1 MGSSENDYKQAYKVE
16 NDSAPFFTTTSDGSI
31 LPRSLKISTDLPLGG
46 DAPAQA
52 ESPSSSPIVHQQDG
66 FANQLGSILGS
77 RLDPDMV
84 RQLRLK
90 SDGNVQRAVNFYFE
104 ELAQGPV
111 DNTADQAAASET
123 KPKRKSPPTTA
134 LHSPKKKKD
143 AMADTCSKITNFL
156 VPDKFN
162 TLNGEVVDDVPAQ
175 GPVNQDVQ
183 VNTAEPTAQS
193 VTATDPTNLDSW
205 TDRLLGS
212 TQAEVWTTRSG
223 KNLVSFGDTL
233 RFERGAS
240 HVHLDN
246 VVRVINNRNNMEFAR
261 LTEADS
267 KFAAVL
273 MDTKVCSFQGSCIY
287 ADETLRPGDYVVIEL
302 HCYLLRSAFTFKLTQ
317 SEETQKTFFDN
328 SKESNYEKL
337 LRFKQE
343 GLKLLFQKL
352 NLSSPDGAPVTQPD
366 ASNPDSEDG
375 GDITLEELNTLYQRS
390 DTPATSLTGVDP
402 PPSFA
407 YQLRDYQ
414 RKGLEWMLARES
426 PDTEDPRYKDPELS
440 EPLDPL
446 WQKISWPHDSGH
458 FYINFHNGELSL
470 TFPNRKSTALGGI
483 LADEMGLGKTI
494 STLSLIHSSREST
507 SSNSEANFAR
517 KTTLIVAPMSLL
529 AQWESEAIKTVSS
542 SSPFNVFVCYGVNS
556 QQRLRDVIFNPLN
569 PPDIILTSYG
579 TLHNDHKKLMKF
591 RADNELDEFWYKD
604 NRVSNF
610 GLFGMKF
617 HRIVL
622 DEGHNI
628 RNRTTIAAKACND
641 LRGEKKWILTGTPVV
656 NKLEDLYSLIKFL
669 GIEPWNNF
677 SLWRASVTMPFQSK
691 NKGSRGSLNA
701 LKVVQNIMERIL
713 LRRTKD
719 MQTIDGQPL
728 VALPPKTVTID
739 RVEFSDDEQALYS
752 WIYAKVKG
760 SFRKSLDQGQGLRNY
775 TTILAQILRL
785 RQACCHPSL
794 VLNISKFQADDAV
807 DETLEDEKQEENTK
821 KQNIFDYEDGDLKKI
836 IEKFSESNS
845 SNDDANVESNVTE
858 FGTTVATQILEGL
871 KSECPICTEEIAE
884 YDAAVTNCFHVACLN
899 CLLEHISYQKNK
911 GLEAKCP
918 ICRQNITGLYTVQRH
933 GAEVLLRKY
942 RSSGQSA
949 KIRALIGALRRS
961 PVREKVVVFS
971 QFTGFLDLIE
981 NELKYNGFP
990 TLRFDGSLSQKDR
1003 VKVLDRF
1010 DREPKPYILLISLKA
1025 GGVGLNLVC
1034 ARQAFIMDPW
1044 WSFAIESQAID
1055 RIHRMGQT
1063 RDVTVSRFIVQ
1074 GSVEERMLKIQDRK
1088 AHLAVTLG
1096 MSKEE
1101 QKERRLEDI
1110 KLLFED

>member
-1 MGSSENDYKQAYKVE
+1 MGSSENDYKQAYQSGNE
-16 NDSAPFFTTTSDGSI
+16 APAFFTTTSDGSI
-31 LPRSLKISTDLPLGG
+31 MPRSLKIPANLPLGG
-46 DAPAQA
+46 DAPAPVQA
-52 ESPSSSPIVHQQDG
+52 ESPSSSPIVQDG

-77 RLDPDMV
+77 RLDPDLV

-104 ELAQGPV
+104 ELAQIDA
-111 DNTADQAAASET
+111 DNNTDSVAAR
-123 KPKRKSPPTTA
+123 KLKCKRKSPPATTIS
-134 LHSPKKKKD
+134 SPKKKK
-143 AMADTCSKITNFL
+143 APIANGHTKITNFIVTDVSAAENREL
-156 VPDKFN
+156 VEDIPARGQAHHDDQ
-162 TLNGEVVDDVPAQ
+162 VDA
-175 GPVNQDVQ
+175 
-183 VNTAEPTAQS
+183 AELTAQHDS
-193 VTATDPTNLDSW
+193 GTDSSNHDLWSE
-205 TDRLLGS
+205 RLLGS
-212 TQAEVWTTRSG
+212 VQAEVWTTRSG
-223 KNLVSFGDTL
+223 KDLVRFGDTL
-233 RFERGAS
+233 RFERGNS
-240 HVHLDN
+240 HIHLDN

-273 MDTKVCSFQGSCIY
+273 MDTKVCSFSGSCIY
-287 ADETLRPGDYVVIEL
+287 SDETLRPGDYVVIEL
-302 HCYLLRSAFTFKLTQ
+302 QCFLLRSAFTFTLTQ
-317 SEETQKTFFDN
+317 PEENQNSYFDN

-352 NLSSPDGAPVTQPD
+352 SLSSPDSLTVSQPD
-366 ASNPDSEDG
+366 SSSPDADDG
-375 GDITLEELNTLYQRS
+375 DEITLEELNTLYQRS
-390 DTPATSLTGVDP
+390 DTPAMSLVGVDP
-402 PPSFA
+402 PESFS
-407 YQLRDYQ
+407 YHLRDYQ
-414 RKGLEWMLARES
+414 RKGLEWMLSRES
-426 PDTEDPRYKDPELS
+426 PDTEDPRYKESELS

-446 WQKISWPHDSGH
+446 WQKISWPHDAGH
-458 FYINFHNGELSL
+458 FYINFHNGELCL
-470 TFPNRKSTALGGI
+470 TSPNRKSTSLGGI

-507 SSNSEANFAR
+507 STGLDPNFAR
-517 KTTLIVAPMSLL
+517 RTTLIVAPMSLL
-529 AQWESEAIKTVSS
+529 AQWESEATRTVSPGF
-542 SSPFNVFVCYGVNS
+542 PFNVFVCYGMNS
-556 QQRLRDVIFNPLN
+556 QQRLRDVIFSGLN

-591 RADNELDEFWYKD
+591 RADNDLDESWYKD
-604 NRVSNF
+604 NRVTNF
-610 GLFGMKF
+610 GLFGVKF

-691 NKGSRGSLNA
+691 NKGTRGSLNA
-701 LKVVQNIMERIL
+701 LRVVQNIMERIL

-719 MQTIDGQPL
+719 MQTTDGQPL

-739 RVEFSDDEQALYS
+739 RVEFSDDEQSLYS

-785 RQACCHPSL
+785 RQACCHPGL
-794 VLNISKFQADDAV
+794 VLNISKYQAEDAIN
-807 DETLEDEKQEENTK
+807 ETLDDEEQDENGRKST
-821 KQNIFDYEDGDLKKI
+821 IFDYEDGDLRKI
-836 IEKFSESNS
+836 IEKFSESGTA
-845 SNDDANVESNVTE
+845 NDDTNAESNISE
-858 FGTTVATQILEGL
+858 FGATVATQIMEGL
-871 KSECPICTEEIAE
+871 QSECPICTEEIAE
-884 YDAAVTNCFHVACLN
+884 HDAAVTNCFHVACLN

-918 ICRQNITGLYTVQRH
+918 ICRQDITGLYTVQRH
-933 GAEVLLRKY
+933 DSEVLLRKY

-949 KIRALIGALRRS
+949 KIRALIGALRKS

-1010 DREPKPYILLISLKA
+1010 DRDPKPYILLISLKA

-1063 RDVTVSRFIVQ
+1063 RDVKVSRFIIQ